1 MNTTCENRQRWALDT
16 SLSTFSDWQLVRIQE
31 NSHEIPAGSMPRSM
45 KIVLRHDVVEQAK
58 PGDKCVFTGSLIVVP
73 DIAQLGGTAVANAR
87 FKGAGGRG
95 QKNEMGNGVMGLK
108 ELGVRD
114 LTYSLCF
121 LAHSVQTS
129 HSAFGSVVTQTD
141 VSTTLTPAGATD
153 QDGNPVEETEAS
165 FTQAEKDR
173 IHEMKSLGKLYTRLV
188 ASIAPNIFGH
198 DEIKR
203 GILLMLFGGVH
214 KRTSDGQNLRGDINV
229 CIVGDPS
236 TSQNDNTQH
245 DQRDL
250 SLLEH
255 ASHSIL
261 FLFCVSLLS
270 QANLSSSSTCV
281 RSCLVLCTPP
291 ERLPPLPV

>member
-1 MNTTCENRQRWALDT
+1 
-16 SLSTFSDWQLVRIQE
+16 
-31 NSHEIPAGSMPRSM
+31 MPRSM

-73 DIAQLGGTAVANAR
+73 DISQLGGTAVANAR

-141 VSTTLTPAGATD
+141 VSTTLTPAGSTD
-153 QDGNPVEETEAS
+153 ADGNPVEETEDS
-165 FTQAEKDR
+165 FSQAEKDR

-236 TSQNDNTQH
+236 TSQHTHQTASTATCAVSVVE
-245 DQRDL
+245 L
-250 SLLEH
+250 
-255 ASHSIL
+255 ASHSL
-261 FLFCVSLLS
+261 SCPSLVLS
-270 QANLSSSSTCV
+270 PLQANLSSSSTCALF
-281 RSCLVLCTPP
+281 CLAPCT
-291 ERLPPLPV
+291 RLARPLPLLV